1 MFEND
6 DWKLAIEDTRFRQ
19 NAIVALISSS
29 NNQALGLLRL
39 FSVIALATATGAV
52 TSLAAGEFSP
62 TVGWELASL
71 TLVLVWSSWQC
82 FQALEVGDI
91 DLPGRNAEFWLL
103 AADNENDRPTFSRQY
118 LEIFKERYQTNR
130 RVSERQARALR
141 KAKLGGIIA
150 PLIGIGVGAL
160 LAFFQAYSL

>member
-1 MFEND
+1 MFDND

-19 NAIVALISSS
+19 NAIVALIYSS

-62 TVGWELASL
+62 AVGWELLSL

-82 FQALEVGDI
+82 FRALEVGDI
-91 DLPGRNAEFWLL
+91 DLPGRDAEFWLL
-103 AADNENDRPTFSRQY
+103 AADNGNDRPAFSRHY
-118 LEIFKERYQTNR
+118 LEVFRERYRTNR
-130 RVSERQARALR
+130 IVSERQARALR

-150 PLIGIGVGAL
+150 PLIGIAVGAV
-160 LAFFQAYSL
+160 LAFFQIYSV

>member
-19 NAIVALISSS
+19 NAIVALISSG

-118 LEIFKERYQTNR
+118 LEIFKERYRTNH

-150 PLIGIGVGAL
+150 PLIGIAVGAV
-160 LAFFQAYSL
+160 LAFFQAHPF

>member
-1 MFEND
+1 MFDND

-19 NAIVALISSS
+19 NAIVALIYSS

-62 TVGWELASL
+62 AVGWELLSL

-82 FQALEVGDI
+82 FRALEVGDI
-91 DLPGRNAEFWLL
+91 DLPGRDAEFWLL
-103 AADNENDRPTFSRQY
+103 AADSGNDRPTFSRHY
-118 LEIFKERYQTNR
+118 LEVLRY
-130 RVSERQARALR
+130 AL
-141 KAKLGGIIA
+141 
-150 PLIGIGVGAL
+150 
-160 LAFFQAYSL
+160 